1 MDESTVIKTLAR
13 TVRAARKQRGWTQ
26 DQLSAHAGISKGA
39 LVAVENAATNPSLS
53 TLCRLSDALHLPMSV
68 LLDRTPG
75 DGVQIIDADGVAP
88 LWHGPDG
95 GTAVLILV
103 TGGPAPVELWRWRL
117 KATEFYVNVPYPE
130 FVVCTVTVTTG
141 ELRLIVDG
149 VEHRVGAGAT
159 ATFSAT
165 LPNSYHGAGE
175 TGCEMLATTHLPLGG
190 RQ

>member
-1 MDESTVIKTLAR
+1 MDENTVIKTLAR

-26 DQLSAHAGISKGA
+26 DELSVHAGISKGA

-53 TLCRLSDALHLPMSV
+53 TLCRLSDALHLPMSE

-75 DGVQIIDADGVAP
+75 GGVQIIDADGVAP
-88 LWHGPDG
+88 LWRGSDG

-117 KATEFYVNVPYPE
+117 KPTEFYENVPYPQS
-130 FVVCTVTVTTG
+130 VVRTVTVTTG
-141 ELRLIVDG
+141 ELLLIVDG
-149 VEHRVGAGAT
+149 AEHRVRAGAT

-165 LPNSYHGAGE
+165 LPNSYHGAGKTE
-175 TGCEMLATTHLPLGG
+175 CEMLATTHLPPGG
-190 RQ
+190 R